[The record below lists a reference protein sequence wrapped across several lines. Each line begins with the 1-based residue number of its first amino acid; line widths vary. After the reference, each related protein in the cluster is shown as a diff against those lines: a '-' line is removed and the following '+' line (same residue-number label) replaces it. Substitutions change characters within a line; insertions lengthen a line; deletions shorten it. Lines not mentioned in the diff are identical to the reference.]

1 MSATHRRANSTEVI
15 ACSMALGYRA
25 IDPEAITICNSD
37 EAETEIDKK

>member
-25 IDPEAITICNSD
+25 IDPEAIICNSD